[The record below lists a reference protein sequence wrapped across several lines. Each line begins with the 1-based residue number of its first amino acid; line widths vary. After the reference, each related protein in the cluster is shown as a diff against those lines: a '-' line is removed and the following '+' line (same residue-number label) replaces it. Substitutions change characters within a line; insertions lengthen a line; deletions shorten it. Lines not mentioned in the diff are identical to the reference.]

1 MPYLAFPCWKK
12 DRETHRYFRF
22 HDENTLEEDLTHPED
37 IAHFAKHD
45 KLEEEQERIEAIQK
59 RNIVAE
65 NIPPMFRRG
74 L

>member
-12 DRETHRYFRF
+12 DRETNRHFRF
-22 HDENTLEEDLTHPED
+22 HDENTREEDLTHPED